1 MSVIV
6 CRSVIIQLGNKKVC
20 SKKGR
25 QRKISTDMSKA
36 TFKSKRGESGSQYR
50 QCVTPCSRFITSGDT
65 HSLCVVC
72 LGAKHAESAF
82 EEAGCPHCERLPM
95 HTLRS
100 RKALFEEGVFASA
113 PRGAGPASAEAE
125 RWLHSWGSQ
134 MDLAEGLETGKPL
147 SLSSPAR
154 STARSLGSEA
164 RSADS
169 SPQRAGPVFHLSPS
183 EEEDVEST
191 GFSPILSP
199 QYEELLE
206 VVTRAVA
213 KLNINWPADDQTEE
227 QRSKLDERF
236 LRSKSLPLRRSLP
249 FFPDLH
255 TELSRSWKRPFSARL
270 FIPASDYY
278 GNVAGLSECGYR
290 AMPRVEQTLASYLAP
305 GAASSL
311 KAPVLPTK
319 PLRGSSALLGKGYAA
334 AGQAGACLHIMAV
347 LQAYQADLLKELDEG
362 EQISSSDVGELR
374 RTADLALRATKE
386 TARAI
391 GRSMAAMV
399 AAERHLWLTL
409 SDMKEKD
416 RVVLMD
422 APLAPSGL
430 FGDAVNSV
438 VDRFQEASKQAAAFQ
453 RFLPRRSVALGAA
466 GREQP
471 QPCTSSSYREVQRQ
485 SVAARAPPQ
494 RDRGRQRS
502 RKSRL
507 SETKPD
513 LRVVLQSRK
522 PSMKRS

>member
-1 MSVIV
+1 MSLIASR
-6 CRSVIIQLGNKKVC
+6 RSVAVITPFVGIASHFEVSMDFVADVNFLAALQ
-20 SKKGR
+20 
-25 QRKISTDMSKA
+25 IKA
-36 TFKSKRGESGSQYR
+36 TVWVRHFRLLKR
-50 QCVTPCSRFITSGDT
+50 
-65 HSLCVVC
+65 
-72 LGAKHAESAF
+72 
-82 EEAGCPHCERLPM
+82 
-95 HTLRS
+95 
-100 RKALFEEGVFASA
+100 
-113 PRGAGPASAEAE
+113 
-125 RWLHSWGSQ
+125 
-134 MDLAEGLETGKPL
+134 
-147 SLSSPAR
+147 LSSTKFRTAAPAGSR
-154 STARSLGSEA
+154 PTRLGRLIFPWA
-164 RSADS
+164 LVSA
-169 SPQRAGPVFHLSPS
+169 
-183 EEEDVEST
+183 
-191 GFSPILSP
+191 
-199 QYEELLE
+199 
-206 VVTRAVA
+206 A
-213 KLNINWPADDQTEE
+213 KLNINWPADDQTEK

-255 TELSRSWKRPFSARL
+255 TEVSRSWKNPFSSRL

-290 AMPRVEQTLASYLAP
+290 TMPRVEQTLAGYLAP

-334 AGQAGACLHIMAV
+334 AGQAGACLHTMAV

-386 TARAI
+386 TASAI

-453 RFLPRRSVALGAA
+453 RFLPRRSIALGAA

-485 SVAARAPPQ
+485 SVASRAPQQ

-502 RKSRL
+502 KKSRP

-522 PSMKRS
+522 PSMKQS